1 MYTEIKRGEELMKEF
16 KKSLLL
22 VILWQIIGWVIFAFC
37 DEAIQILYND
47 LQKYLLSIIFLI
59 VTPIIYLIYSKKII
73 TKNNYSSKK
82 FNAFFLILWVVF
94 SIALGFTIGEYKPK
108 DGQWLDGLQYVE
120 YGIALL
126 FPVII
131 VIIVKIVYSIYK
143 FLKNKIRE

>member
-1 MYTEIKRGEELMKEF
+1 MKEF
-16 KKSLLL
+16 KKSVLL

-82 FNAFFLILWVVF
+82 FNAFFLILWNIQTGKTRKKILRIIIQIYLNSNVQ
-94 SIALGFTIGEYKPK
+94 G
-108 DGQWLDGLQYVE
+108 
-120 YGIALL
+120 LL
-126 FPVII
+126 FPIPLWYYGERM
-131 VIIVKIVYSIYK
+131 KAAC
-143 FLKNKIRE
+143 